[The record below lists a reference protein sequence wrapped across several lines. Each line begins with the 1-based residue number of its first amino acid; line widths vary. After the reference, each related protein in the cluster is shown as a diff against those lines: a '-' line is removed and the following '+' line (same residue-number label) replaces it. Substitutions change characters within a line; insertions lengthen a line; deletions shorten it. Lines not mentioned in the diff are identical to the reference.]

1 MELRINNNE
10 FQELMRKAF
19 SQQIP
24 PEHRDK
30 AIIYTKVKTI
40 DNVTPQE
47 IDYVSIQ
54 ISANK

>member
-10 FQELMRKAF
+10 FQELMNKAF

-24 PEHRDK
+24 LEYRDK
-30 AIIYTKVKTI
+30 AIIYAKVKTV
-40 DNVTPQE
+40 DNITPQE

-54 ISANK
+54 ISTNK